1 MAAGRKP
8 LPAEEKKS
16 FFTFSAHIE
25 DTPEN
30 REIVNK
36 AIEQAQGTTK
46 GYKVINIL
54 RDFIR

>member
-8 LPAEEKKS
+8 LPAEEKKE
-16 FFTFSAHIE
+16 FFYIFGSYE
-25 DTPEN
+25 STPEN